1 MLLLAWGTGVTTG
14 GYAVIVN
21 ISYRKNGYRFSFIL
35 RRRKRSFCQK
45 NRTRH
50 EVFSFR
56 FSKWL
61 ILHRKTARS
70 AVQNDSF
77 CQAEWAISA
86 CRMSHFE
93 SVENVKKTQVVYHQ
107 RFMTFSY
114 FACTRPPDFYFGE
127 PAVISY
133 NKCYFVSI
141 IQRFPNHHL
150 RGRKLCFYTTF
161 LF

>member
-1 MLLLAWGTGVTTG
+1 MLLLAWGTEVTTG
-14 GYAVIVN
+14 DHAVIVN

-45 NRTRH
+45 NRTKH
-50 EVFSFR
+50 EYFSFL

-93 SVENVKKTQVVYHQ
+93 SSENVKKTQVVCHQ

-114 FACTRPPDFYFGE
+114 FACTRPPVFYFGE

-141 IQRFPNHHL
+141 IQRFPIHHL

>member
-1 MLLLAWGTGVTTG
+1 M
-14 GYAVIVN
+14 IVN
-21 ISYRKNGYRFSFIL
+21 ISYRKNGYRKTFIL
-35 RRRKRSFCQK
+35 RRRKHSFCQK
-45 NRTRH
+45 NRTKH
-50 EVFSFR
+50 EDFSFL

-93 SVENVKKTQVVYHQ
+93 SAENVKKTQVAFPQYFITV
-107 RFMTFSY
+107 SK
-114 FACTRPPDFYFGE
+114 FACTRPSAFYFGE
-127 PAVISY
+127 PALFSY